1 MNHVTINSD
10 FCSMDGTRQ
19 NKYGRQILKDLSEV
33 FQKDPRHFFGTA
45 LVTTTEVN
53 VTPDLSLARVYLSV
67 LPTNQAKEVFEKLEE
82 RKSEI
87 RKLLGNKIGK
97 RIRKIPELAFFHDNT
112 QEKAFKID
120 SLIDSLNIPPAPD
133 ED

>member
-1 MNHVTINSD
+1 
-10 FCSMDGTRQ
+10 MDSKRQ
-19 NKYGRQILKDLSEV
+19 NKYGRQIQKDLSEI

-45 LVTTTEVN
+45 LVTVIEVT
-53 VTPDLSLARVYLSV
+53 VSPDLSLAKIYMSV
-67 LPTNQAKEVFEKLEE
+67 LPSSQAEEVFDRMEE

-112 QEKAFKID
+112 QEQALKMD
-120 SLIDSLNIPPAPD
+120 NLIDSLNIPPAP
-133 ED
+133 EDD